1 MKNAYSLL
9 MRLNCKH
16 VKMCMGKKTAF
27 LPKTN
32 MHNYHTKYLVKSQVY
47 FTTFCPIC
55 KEGKVQKKSFVCRS
69 TQNSF
74 SCFYYFEALM
84 LACAAANHAIG
95 TLNGEHET

>member
-55 KEGKVQKKSFVCRS
+55 KEGKNQKRVLRA
-69 TQNSF
+69 
-74 SCFYYFEALM
+74 EA
-84 LACAAANHAIG
+84 HK
-95 TLNGEHET
+95 TLLVAFIILKP

>member
-55 KEGKVQKKSFVCRS
+55 KEGKVQKRV
-69 TQNSF
+69 
-74 SCFYYFEALM
+74 L
-84 LACAAANHAIG
+84 CAKAHK
-95 TLNGEHET
+95 TLLVAFIILKP